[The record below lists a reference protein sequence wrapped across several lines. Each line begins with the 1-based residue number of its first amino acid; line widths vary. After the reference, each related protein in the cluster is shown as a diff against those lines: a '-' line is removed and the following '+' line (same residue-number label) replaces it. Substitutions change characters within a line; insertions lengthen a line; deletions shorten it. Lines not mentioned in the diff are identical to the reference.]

1 MASQVTINS
10 PYEER
15 ELAGTGPEIVPLAVN
30 ASLLERPSPMN
41 DLTQCVL
48 TPEVPTEGFAP
59 LGVGV
64 HRASTIVFK
73 DAASYAA
80 RGDRGHQGY
89 SYGLYG
95 TPTTRTLEAKLTTLE
110 GGAWT
115 FLTPSGQAANA
126 LAVLP
131 FLAAGD
137 HVLIADTAYPPM
149 RDLAETDL
157 RRLGVEVAF
166 FDPLS
171 PDDVASKMRDNTRI
185 VWCESPGSTTM
196 EILDLPA
203 IVAMAHQRGALVGV
217 DNTWATPLNFK
228 PIAHGADI
236 VTEALTKFVSGHSDV
251 LMGSITVRDADL
263 IKPIRSLIGRM
274 GIGVSPDDASL
285 VLRGFETL
293 GVRLRHSERVAL
305 DFARRIATHPLVEQ
319 VLHPALE
326 TFPGH
331 AIWKRDFLGSSGV
344 FSIAF
349 KHGATHHVAAALDA
363 LQVFAIGAS
372 WGGTRSLAA
381 PMSIEGFRSATSW
394 SGPDVI
400 LRLSIGLEDERE
412 LWADI
417 ERLLASIEDE
427 TPSTGSE
434 AWRKAESRG

>member
-1 MASQVTINS
+1 
-10 PYEER
+10 
-15 ELAGTGPEIVPLAVN
+15 
-30 ASLLERPSPMN
+30 MN

-48 TPEVPTEGFAP
+48 VPEVPIEGFAS
-59 LGVGV
+59 LAVGV
-64 HRASTIVFK
+64 HRASTIVFQ
-73 DAASYAA
+73 DAAAYAS

-95 TPTTRTLEAKLTTLE
+95 TPTTRTLEAKITGLE
-110 GGAWT
+110 GGEWS

-126 LAVLP
+126 LAVMP

-137 HVLIADTAYPPM
+137 HILITDTAYPPM
-149 RDLAETDL
+149 KDLAESDL
-157 RRLGVEVAF
+157 RRLGVDVEF

-171 PDDVASKMRDNTRI
+171 PEDFETKIRPTTRI

-196 EILDLPA
+196 EILDLPKFAA
-203 IVAMAHQRGALVGV
+203 IAHEGGALVGF

-228 PIAHGADI
+228 PLNHGADI

-251 LMGSITVRDADL
+251 LMGSITVRDAAL

-305 DFARRIATHPLVEQ
+305 DFARRLADHPLVER

-326 TFPGH
+326 TFSGH

-344 FSIAF
+344 FSVLF
-349 KHGATHHVAAALDA
+349 KNSASQHVAAALDT
-363 LQVFAIGAS
+363 LKIFAIGAS
-372 WGGTRSLAA
+372 WGGTRSLVA
-381 PMSIEGFRSATSW
+381 PMSINGFRSATIW

-400 LRLSIGLEDERE
+400 LRLSIGLEDEHE

-417 ERLLASIEDE
+417 ERFLTSIEAQE
-427 TPSTGSE
+427 NKRHE
-434 AWRKAESRG
+434 ATSKTARSG

>member
-1 MASQVTINS
+1 
-10 PYEER
+10 
-15 ELAGTGPEIVPLAVN
+15 
-30 ASLLERPSPMN
+30 MN

-48 TPEVPTEGFAP
+48 TPAIPTEGFDP

-64 HRASTIVFK
+64 YRASTIVFK
-73 DAASYAA
+73 DAAAYAS
-80 RGDRGHQGY
+80 RGDRGHEGY

-137 HVLIADTAYPPM
+137 HILIADTAYPPM
-149 RDLAETDL
+149 RDFADTDL
-157 RRLGVEVAF
+157 KRLGVEVEF
-166 FDPLS
+166 FDPQS
-171 PDDVASKMRDNTRI
+171 PDDVAAKINEKTRI

-196 EILDLPA
+196 EIVDLPMIAA
-203 IVAMAHQRGALVGV
+203 IAHQRGALVGV

-228 PIAHGADI
+228 PLEHGSDI

-251 LMGSITVRDADL
+251 LMGSITIKDTAL
-263 IKPIRSLIGRM
+263 LKPIRSLIGRM

-293 GVRLRHSERVAL
+293 GVRLRHSEKVAL
-305 DFARRIATHPLVEQ
+305 DFAAKIEGHPLVDQ
-319 VLHPALE
+319 VLHPALR

-331 AIWKRDFLGSSGV
+331 MLWKRDFLGSSGV
-344 FSIAF
+344 FSVVF
-349 KHGATHHVAAALDA
+349 KQEAASHGATALDT
-363 LQVFAIGAS
+363 LKVFAIGAS

-381 PMSIEGFRSATSW
+381 PMSIDGFRTATSW
-394 SGPDVI
+394 DGPDVI
-400 LRLSIGLEDERE
+400 LRLSIGLEDENE
-412 LWADI
+412 LWADV
-417 ERLLASIEDE
+417 EQFLDTLAAQ
-427 TPSTGSE
+427 TTAASTG
-434 AWRKAESRG
+434 RQTKAASNA

>member
-1 MASQVTINS
+1 MS
-10 PYEER
+10 
-15 ELAGTGPEIVPLAVN
+15 
-30 ASLLERPSPMN
+30 

-48 TPEVPTEGFAP
+48 TPEVSTDGFAP

-64 HRASTIVFK
+64 HRASTIVFE
-73 DAASYAA
+73 DAAAYAS
-80 RGDRGHQGY
+80 RGERGHEGY

-95 TPTTRTLEAKLTTLE
+95 TPTTRTLEAKLTSLE
-110 GGAWT
+110 GGVWT

-137 HVLIADTAYPPM
+137 HILIADTAYPPM
-149 RDLAETDL
+149 RDLAQTDL
-157 RRLGVEVAF
+157 RRLGVEVEF
-166 FDPLS
+166 FDPQL
-171 PDDVASKMRDNTRI
+171 PEDVASKIRKSTRI

-196 EILDLPA
+196 EVLDLPR
-203 IVAMAHQRGALVGV
+203 IVAIAHEHGALVGV

-228 PIAHGADI
+228 PLKHGADI

-251 LMGSITVRDADL
+251 LMGSITVRDASL

-305 DFARRIATHPLVEQ
+305 DFARKIEGHPLVKQ

-326 TFPGH
+326 SFSDH
-331 AIWKRDFLGSSGV
+331 ALWKRDFLGSSGV
-344 FSIAF
+344 FSIVFTEEAS
-349 KHGATHHVAAALDA
+349 AHVAASLDA
-363 LQVFAIGAS
+363 LKVFAIGAS

-381 PMSIEGFRSATSW
+381 PMSVEGFRSATAW

-400 LRLSIGLEDERE
+400 LRLSIGLEDEGE
-412 LWADI
+412 LWEDV
-417 ERLLASIEDE
+417 ERLLECLDVRTGGVASDA
-427 TPSTGSE
+427 TPKT
-434 AWRKAESRG
+434 ARRG

>member
-1 MASQVTINS
+1 
-10 PYEER
+10 
-15 ELAGTGPEIVPLAVN
+15 
-30 ASLLERPSPMN
+30 MN

-48 TPEVPTEGFAP
+48 TPEVTNEGFSP

-73 DAASYAA
+73 DAAAYAS
-80 RGDRGHQGY
+80 RSDRGHEGY

-95 TPTTRTLEAKLTTLE
+95 TPTTRTLEAKLTSLE
-110 GGAWT
+110 GGAWS

-131 FLAAGD
+131 FLATGD
-137 HVLIADTAYPPM
+137 HILIADTAYPPM

-157 RRLGVEVAF
+157 RRLGVEVEF
-166 FDPLS
+166 FDPRS
-171 PDDVASKMRDNTRI
+171 PEDVASRMQKSTKI

-196 EILDLPA
+196 EIVDLPKIAA
-203 IVAMAHQRGALVGV
+203 IAHEHGALVGV

-228 PIAHGADI
+228 PLEHGADI

-251 LMGSITVRDADL
+251 LMGSITIKDAAL

-305 DFARRIATHPLVEQ
+305 QFAAKIADHPAVEQ

-326 TFPGH
+326 SFPGH
-331 AIWKRDFLGSSGV
+331 ALWKRDFLGSSGV
-344 FSIAF
+344 FSIVF
-349 KHGATHHVAAALDA
+349 KSEAAAHVAAALDT
-363 LQVFAIGAS
+363 LKVFAIGAS

-381 PMSIEGFRSATSW
+381 PMSIDAFRTATSW

-400 LRLSIGLEDERE
+400 LRLSIGLEDENE

-417 ERLLASIEDE
+417 DGMLAALDARIKS
-427 TPSTGSE
+427 SSSKSRRS
-434 AWRKAESRG
+434 ASSRG

>member
-1 MASQVTINS
+1 
-10 PYEER
+10 
-15 ELAGTGPEIVPLAVN
+15 
-30 ASLLERPSPMN
+30 MN

-48 TPEVPTEGFAP
+48 TPKVSTVGFDP

-73 DAASYAA
+73 DAAAYAS
-80 RGDRGHQGY
+80 RGDRGHDGY

-95 TPTTRTLEAKLTTLE
+95 TPTTRTLEAKLTSLE
-110 GGAWT
+110 GGAWS

-137 HVLIADTAYPPM
+137 HILIADTAYPPM

-157 RRLGVEVAF
+157 KRLGVEVEF

-171 PDDVASKMRDNTRI
+171 ADDVAAKMRETTRL

-196 EILDLPA
+196 EILDIPKIAA
-203 IVAMAHQRGALVGV
+203 IAHAHGALVGV
-217 DNTWATPLNFK
+217 DNTWATPVNFK
-228 PIAHGADI
+228 PLAHGADI

-251 LMGSITVRDADL
+251 LMGSITIKDIAL
-263 IKPIRSLIGRM
+263 LKPIRALIGRM

-305 DFARRIATHPLVEQ
+305 EFARKIADHPAVEQ

-326 TFPGH
+326 SFPGH
-331 AIWKRDFLGSSGV
+331 ALWKRDFLGSSGV
-344 FSIAF
+344 FSIVF
-349 KHGATHHVAAALDA
+349 KSEAAAQVAAALDA
-363 LQVFAIGAS
+363 LKVFAIGAS

-381 PMSIEGFRSATSW
+381 PMSIDGFRTATTW

-400 LRLSIGLEDERE
+400 LRLSIGLEDENE

-417 ERLLASIEDE
+417 ERLLAALVPARAAS
-427 TPSTGSE
+427 SE
-434 AWRKAESRG
+434 GIRLAAGRG

>member
-1 MASQVTINS
+1 
-10 PYEER
+10 
-15 ELAGTGPEIVPLAVN
+15 
-30 ASLLERPSPMN
+30 MN

-48 TPEVPTEGFAP
+48 TPDVSTEGFAP

-73 DAASYAA
+73 DAAAYES
-80 RGDRGHQGY
+80 RGGRGHEGY

-95 TPTTRTLEAKLTTLE
+95 TPTTRTLEAKLTSLE
-110 GGAWT
+110 GGAWS
-115 FLTPSGQAANA
+115 FLAPSGQAANA

-131 FLAAGD
+131 FLTVGD
-137 HVLIADTAYPPM
+137 HILIADTAYPPM

-157 RRLGVEVAF
+157 RRLGVEVEF
-166 FDPLS
+166 FDPQS
-171 PDDVASKMRDNTRI
+171 PEDVVSKMRKSTRV

-196 EILDLPA
+196 EILDLPRIA
-203 IVAMAHQRGALVGV
+203 DIAHEHGALVGV

-228 PIAHGADI
+228 PLTHGADI

-251 LMGSITVRDADL
+251 LMGSITIRDAAL

-274 GIGVSPDDASL
+274 GIGVSSDDASL

-305 DFARRIATHPLVEQ
+305 DFARRIASHPAVEQ

-331 AIWKRDFLGSSGV
+331 ALWKRDFLGSSGV
-344 FSIAF
+344 FSVVFNEEAS
-349 KHGATHHVAAALDA
+349 AHVAASLDA
-363 LQVFAIGAS
+363 LRVFAIGAS

-381 PMSIEGFRSATSW
+381 PMSIEGFRSATAW
-394 SGPDVI
+394 AGPLVI
-400 LRLSIGLEDERE
+400 LRLSIGLEDEGE

-417 ERLLASIEDE
+417 ERLLATLDAE
-427 TPSTGSE
+427 TRRVAREMPAKTARQG
-434 AWRKAESRG
+434 

>member
-1 MASQVTINS
+1 MS
-10 PYEER
+10 
-15 ELAGTGPEIVPLAVN
+15 
-30 ASLLERPSPMN
+30 
-41 DLTQCVL
+41 DLTRCVL
-48 TPEVPTEGFAP
+48 TPEVSTEGFAP

-73 DAASYAA
+73 DAAAYAS
-80 RGDRGHQGY
+80 RLDRGYEGY

-95 TPTTRTLEAKLTTLE
+95 TPTTRTLEAKLSSLE

-115 FLTPSGQAANA
+115 FLCPSGQAANA

-131 FLAAGD
+131 FLSSGD
-137 HVLIADTAYPPM
+137 HILIADTAYPPM
-149 RDLAETDL
+149 RDFAETDL
-157 RRLGVEVAF
+157 RRMGVAVDF

-171 PDDVASKMRDNTRI
+171 PDDVASKMQQKTRV

-196 EILDLPA
+196 EILDLPRIA
-203 IVAMAHQRGALVGV
+203 GIAHERGALVGV

-251 LMGSITVRDADL
+251 LMGSVTVNEKAL
-263 IKPIRSLIGRM
+263 INPVRSLMGRM

-293 GVRLRHSERVAL
+293 GVRLRHSERVAHA
-305 DFARRIATHPLVEQ
+305 FARELADHPLVDR

-326 TFPGH
+326 SFPGN

-344 FSIAF
+344 FSVAF
-349 KHGATHHVAAALDA
+349 KRSASPHIAAALDA
-363 LQVFAIGAS
+363 LRIFAIGAS

-381 PMSIEGFRSATSW
+381 PMSVEGFRSATSW
-394 SGPDVI
+394 SGPDVV
-400 LRLSIGLEDERE
+400 LRLSIGLEDENE

-417 ERLLASIEDE
+417 ERLLATIDR
-427 TPSTGSE
+427 
-434 AWRKAESRG
+434 AKKAA

>member
-1 MASQVTINS
+1 
-10 PYEER
+10 
-15 ELAGTGPEIVPLAVN
+15 
-30 ASLLERPSPMN
+30 MN

-48 TPEVPTEGFAP
+48 TPDVPTEGFAP

-64 HRASTIVFK
+64 HRASTIVFD
-73 DAASYAA
+73 DAAAYAA
-80 RGDRGHQGY
+80 RGDRGYEGY

-95 TPTTRTLEAKLTTLE
+95 TPTTRTLEAKLTALE

-137 HVLIADTAYPPM
+137 HILIADTAYPPM

-157 RRLGVEVAF
+157 RRLGVEVGF

-171 PDDVASKMRDNTRI
+171 PEDVASKMRDTTRI

-196 EILDLPA
+196 EILDLPRITA
-203 IVAMAHQRGALVGV
+203 IAHDKGALVGV
-217 DNTWATPLNFK
+217 DNTWATPLNLK
-228 PIAHGADI
+228 PLAHGADI

-251 LMGSITVRDADL
+251 LMGSITVGNADL

-274 GIGVSPDDASL
+274 GVGVSPDDASL

-305 DFARRIATHPLVEQ
+305 DFARKLERHPLVEQ

-344 FSIAF
+344 FSVVF
-349 KHGATHHVAAALDA
+349 KDTATPHVAAALDA
-363 LQVFAIGAS
+363 LTLFAIGAS

-381 PMSIEGFRSATSW
+381 PMSIDGFRSATAW
-394 SGPDVI
+394 SGPNVI
-400 LRLSIGLEDERE
+400 LRLSVGLEDEGE

-417 ERLLASIEDE
+417 ERLLVDIEGRTKD
-427 TPSTGSE
+427 GAGE
-434 AWRKAESRG
+434 AWRTASSRG

>member
-1 MASQVTINS
+1 
-10 PYEER
+10 
-15 ELAGTGPEIVPLAVN
+15 
-30 ASLLERPSPMN
+30 MN

-48 TPEVPTEGFAP
+48 TPQVSTEGFDP

-73 DAASYAA
+73 DAAAYAS

-95 TPTTRTLEAKLTTLE
+95 TPTTRTLEAKLTALE
-110 GGAWT
+110 CGTWT
-115 FLTPSGQAANA
+115 FLSPSGQAANA
-126 LAVLP
+126 LAVMP

-149 RDLAETDL
+149 RDLAESDL
-157 RRLGVEVAF
+157 RRLGVEVEF

-171 PDDVASKMRDNTRI
+171 PDDVTGKMRDTTKI

-196 EILDLPA
+196 EVMDLPKVAA
-203 IVAMAHQRGALVGV
+203 IAHARGALVGV

-228 PIAHGADI
+228 PLLHGADI

-251 LMGSITVRDADL
+251 LMGSITIKDEGL
-263 IKPIRSLIGRM
+263 IQPIRSFIGRM

-293 GVRLRHSERVAL
+293 GVRLRHSERIGL
-305 DFARRIATHPLVEQ
+305 EFARKLADHPFVDQ

-326 TFPGH
+326 SFAGYNL
-331 AIWKRDFLGSSGV
+331 WKRDFLGSSGV
-344 FSIAF
+344 FSVTFTA
-349 KHGATHHVAAALDA
+349 AASNHVAAALDA
-363 LQVFAIGAS
+363 FQLFAIGAS

-381 PMSIEGFRSATSW
+381 PMTIDRFRTATCW
-394 SGPDVI
+394 AGPAVI
-400 LRLSIGLEDERE
+400 LRLSIGLEDESE

-417 ERLLASIEDE
+417 ERFLASLE
-427 TPSTGSE
+427 TLTATSNAT
-434 AWRKAESRG
+434 KAAVRHG